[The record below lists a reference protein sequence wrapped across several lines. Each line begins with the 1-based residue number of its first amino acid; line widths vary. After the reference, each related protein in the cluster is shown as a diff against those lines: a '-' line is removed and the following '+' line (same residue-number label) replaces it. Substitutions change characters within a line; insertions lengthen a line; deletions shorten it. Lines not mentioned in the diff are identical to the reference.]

1 VKVSHAFI
9 YGLGKRMFCDL
20 SRSRETM
27 KAGKKWKNAFDI
39 KLDSPDTLKSD
50 NNDNTMQN
58 IAV

>member
-1 VKVSHAFI
+1 
-9 YGLGKRMFCDL
+9 MFCDL